1 MKLTVL
7 ALLTLTLASGP
18 GYAGQKQSETVDRSY
33 AFGGGGALKLKN
45 FSGDVRVTGT
55 SGNQV
60 VIHAVRTATRERLDN
75 IKLDISVE
83 GSTINIEANKRNEN
97 WPNSDKAK
105 NNNVVD
111 TTFDIQVP
119 ASTSLDLYA
128 FSGSLIVKDMTADIE
143 AQTFSGNID
152 LNVSGASG
160 VPDLKA
166 ETFSGDIRAQVPP
179 VSNGRVTFNSF
190 SGDLDSDLPLT
201 LHSQSRRNV
210 SGDLGNGGG
219 SKLEFK
225 TFSGDLKLVK

>member
-7 ALLTLTLASGP
+7 ALLTLTLSAGT
-18 GYAGQKQSETVDRSY
+18 GYAEQKQSETVDRSY
-33 AFGGGGALKLKN
+33 AFGGGGTLKLKN

-97 WPNSDKAK
+97 WPEK

-152 LNVSGASG
+152 LNVSGANG

-166 ETFSGDIRAQVPP
+166 ETFSGDIRAQVPA

-219 SKLEFK
+219 SKLTFK

>member
-18 GYAGQKQSETVDRSY
+18 GYAEQKQSETVDRSY
-33 AFGGGGALKLKN
+33 DFGGGGTLKLKN

-60 VIHAVRTATRERLDN
+60 IIHAVRTATRERLDN

-97 WPNSDKAK
+97 WHEK

-128 FSGSLIVKDMTADIE
+128 FSGSLFVKDTTADIE